1 MYKRQRLCG
10 ALQQL
15 GGIGFGQFEGCD
27 RNLDDPLTT
36 TLEAVLDERT
46 ADLNIPV
53 VKNLPVGHI
62 CGNAA
67 LPMGQLACLDGNL
80 GSLSLVA

>member
-1 MYKRQRLCG
+1 MPDEQ
-10 ALQQL
+10 
-15 GGIGFGQFEGCD
+15 GGSRKG
-27 RNLDDPLTT
+27 R
-36 TLEAVLDERT
+36 RT